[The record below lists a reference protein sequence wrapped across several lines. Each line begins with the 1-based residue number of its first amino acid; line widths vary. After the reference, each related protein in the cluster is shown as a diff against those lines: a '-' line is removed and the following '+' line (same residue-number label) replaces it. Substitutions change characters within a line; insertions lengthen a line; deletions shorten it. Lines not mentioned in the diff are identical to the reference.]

1 MIEPGFISRASV
13 LSAPN
18 PVSIVLTADEAI
30 VSTGAAGNT
39 QIDFILRP
47 SVSHHGIAE
56 LNDPVL
62 REIATS
68 ERNTI

>member
-30 VSTGAAGNT
+30 VSTGADSNT

-56 LNDPVL
+56 FNDPVL
-62 REIATS
+62 REIATG